1 VLDSA
6 TLTNEVMM
14 MVKQGALPFKLEGT
28 DDLLTAQAGLVL
40 GHEFHLSLGVGD
52 LLEEHL
58 PAPGSNRGLRA
69 SEVVLPTV
77 LMLQGGGR
85 DLSDIGVI
93 AQDKALRRAAGLKK
107 VPAPSTLGDWLRRT
121 GSSRRAMRGLLK
133 VGRALAARRMEGC
146 GSREFTLDVDA
157 TIIEANKR
165 DAEVAY
171 EGTRGYQPMLGFLF
185 ETRWLIHEQMRAAN
199 VPAQSGA
206 VDFIRS
212 CQGQM
217 PREARI
223 ARLRS
228 DSAFYRR
235 DVVEVC
241 EREGIEYVIRA
252 DWDEAVKAA
261 YRGLGADAWEPHVSG
276 RTKRQRQVAQTVHAF
291 DKGGGPFRL
300 IFVRDVEAQQQL
312 FGTELTPRTG
322 AIITNAPAEE
332 MTAQEVVEWYN
343 QRGTAENYI
352 KELKVGFGMERMPC
366 GEQEA
371 NAAWLRIGALAYNLF
386 LLQQAE
392 ALPQELGSST
402 VQTVRW
408 RFYAVAAR
416 LVRHARALVLKVA
429 GGARLLGQMERMR
442 AHSWQMAYG

>member
-1 VLDSA
+1 MLQQSVLP
-6 TLTNEVMM
+6 L
-14 MVKQGALPFKLEGT
+14 KLEGT
-28 DDLLTAQAGLVL
+28 QELLTAQAGLVL
-40 GHEFHLSLGVGD
+40 AHEFHLSLGVGD
-52 LLEEHL
+52 LLDEHL
-58 PAPGSNRGLRA
+58 PVPGSNRGLRA

-77 LMLQGGGR
+77 LMLQGGGKG
-85 DLSDIGVI
+85 LEDIRVL
-93 AQDKALRRAAGLKK
+93 AQDKALRKAGALKK

-133 VGRALAARRMEGC
+133 VGKALAAHRMKGC
-146 GSREFTLDVDA
+146 GSKEFTLDVDA

-165 DAEVAY
+165 EAEVAY

-212 CQGQM
+212 CQRQM
-217 PREARI
+217 PKGRRI

-261 YRGLGADAWEPHVSG
+261 YRGLGADAWEPYVSG

-291 DKGGGPFRL
+291 DKGGGSFRL

-312 FGTELTPRTG
+312 IETEQTPRTG
-322 AIITNAPAEE
+322 AIITNAPAER

-392 ALPQELGSST
+392 AMPAELKRST

-429 GGARLLGQMERMR
+429 AGARLLGQMQRMR
-442 AHSWQMAYG
+442 AHSWRMAYG